1 MNGVKYSG
9 KKKCRNNTGIRLRK
23 AWINMWKKRK
33 LVYSFAAVILVFAI
47 LTTGCG
53 DKKDFFTEY
62 GITLPASGIS
72 YDSSKYYSQD
82 YLSGNVCVIPVS
94 EQDKENSSLPADAA
108 LLINSDTDEVVYS
121 QNIYKRLYPAS
132 VTKIVTT
139 LLVLKYGNLDDIV
152 TISYN
157 ASHITEYGAKL
168 CGFEEGDQI
177 KLKKLLYAFMVYSGN
192 DAGIAIAEHISGSEE
207 EFVKLMNKEMTGLGA
222 AGSHF
227 TNSHGL
233 HNDNHY
239 TTAYDLYLVFN
250 KLVSDYPLF
259 NDIIKQ
265 GSVKAKYKSAD
276 GTKKEMIFTSTVKY
290 KLNTETAPE
299 GVKVT
304 GGKTGTTQMA
314 GSNLILYS
322 TGPDGNN
329 YISVIMHASDV
340 YSLYDQMNYLLGL
353 EGKSKEE

>member
-1 MNGVKYSG
+1 MDK
-9 KKKCRNNTGIRLRK
+9 
-23 AWINMWKKRK
+23 
-33 LVYSFAAVILVFAI
+33 FA
-47 LTTGCG
+47 
-53 DKKDFFTEY
+53 
-62 GITLPASGIS
+62 
-72 YDSSKYYSQD
+72 
-82 YLSGNVCVIPVS
+82 
-94 EQDKENSSLPADAA
+94 
-108 LLINSDTDEVVYS
+108 
-121 QNIYKRLYPAS
+121 
-132 VTKIVTT
+132 
-139 LLVLKYGNLDDIV
+139 
-152 TISYN
+152 
-157 ASHITEYGAKL
+157 
-168 CGFEEGDQI
+168 
-177 KLKKLLYAFMVYSGN
+177 
-192 DAGIAIAEHISGSEE
+192 
-207 EFVKLMNKEMTGLGA
+207 KLMNKEMTRLGA

>member
-1 MNGVKYSG
+1 MH
-9 KKKCRNNTGIRLRK
+9 
-23 AWINMWKKRK
+23 KKRK
-33 LVYSFAAVILVFAI
+33 LVYSFTAVISAFTIVAA
-47 LTTGCG
+47 GCG
-53 DKKDFFTEY
+53 SKTDFFTEY
-62 GITLPASGIS
+62 GITLPAGSIS
-72 YDSSKYYSQD
+72 YDSSGCYSQD
-82 YLSGNVCVIPVS
+82 YLSENVCVIPAA
-94 EQDKENSSLPADAA
+94 EQEESNSNLPADAA
-108 LLINSDTDEVVYS
+108 LLINADTDEMVYS

-168 CGFEEGDQI
+168 CGFAEGDKI
-177 KLKKLLYAFMVYSGN
+177 KLKKLLYSFMIYSGN

-207 EFVKLMNKEMTGLGA
+207 EFVKLMNKEMTELGA
-222 AGSHF
+222 SGSHF

-233 HNDNHY
+233 HNDSHY

-265 GSVKAKYKSAD
+265 GSVKARYKAAD
-276 GTKKEMIFTSTVKY
+276 GTKKEMLFTSTVKY
-290 KLNTETAPE
+290 KLNTETPPE
-299 GVKVT
+299 GVKVA

-322 TGPDGNN
+322 TGPDGSN

-340 YSLYDQMNYLLGL
+340 YSLYDQMNYLLGM

>member
-1 MNGVKYSG
+1 MH
-9 KKKCRNNTGIRLRK
+9 
-23 AWINMWKKRK
+23 KKRK
-33 LVYSFAAVILVFAI
+33 LVYSFAAVISVFAI
-47 LTTGCG
+47 VAAGCG
-53 DKKDFFTEY
+53 SKTDFFEKY
-62 GITLPASGIS
+62 GITLQTGSASC
-72 YDSSKYYSQD
+72 DSSRFYSQD
-82 YLSGNVCVIPVS
+82 YLSGNVCVIPAA
-94 EQDKENSSLPADAA
+94 EQKENNSSLPADAA
-108 LLINSDTDEVVYS
+108 LLINADKDEMVYA

-168 CGFEEGDQI
+168 CGFAEGDKI
-177 KLKKLLYAFMVYSGN
+177 KLKKLLYSFMVYSGN

-207 EFVKLMNKEMTGLGA
+207 EFVKLMNKEMAELGA
-222 AGSHF
+222 SGSHF

-233 HNDNHY
+233 HNDDHY

-259 NDIIKQ
+259 NDIIKH

-276 GTKKEMIFTSTVKY
+276 GTKKEMFFTSTVKY

-340 YSLYDQMNYLLGL
+340 YSLYDQMNYLLGM